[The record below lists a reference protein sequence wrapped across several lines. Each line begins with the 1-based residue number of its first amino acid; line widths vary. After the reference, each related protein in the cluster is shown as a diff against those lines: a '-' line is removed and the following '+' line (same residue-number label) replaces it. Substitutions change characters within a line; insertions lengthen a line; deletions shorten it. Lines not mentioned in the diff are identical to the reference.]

1 MSRALEILV
10 VEDEVDVQRL
20 VDVVFR
26 VAAPGGFLVQ
36 RAGTLEEAV
45 KSVMAMTPDLILLDL
60 HLPDAQGLEA
70 LKALRDLS
78 PHAAIVVLTSN
89 TDEQLAFEGIQ
100 LGAQDW
106 LQKGG
111 DLHRVLPRASIF
123 AVERQRQRRLL
134 EDAIAR
140 LSEGVE
146 G

>member
-20 VDVVFR
+20 VEVVFR
-26 VAAPGGFLVQ
+26 VAAPGGFLVR
-36 RAGTLEEAV
+36 RAGTLSEAI
-45 KSVMAMTPDLILLDL
+45 KAVMGMMPDLILLDL

-70 LKALRDLS
+70 LKALRDLV
-78 PHAAIVVLTSN
+78 PQAAIVVLTSN
-89 TDEQLAFEGIQ
+89 TDEALAFEGIQ

-106 LQKGG
+106 LLKGG

-134 EDAIAR
+134 EEAIDQ
-140 LSEGVE
+140 LSGEE
-146 G
+146 